1 MVKPEILAFIEWMF
15 IPENKVFVRNT
26 NPSVVARYYKDQTG
40 KSVAPGTVIY
50 NLYKWIKING
60 TFYDKEKIP
69 MDILR
74 MDTFKKF
81 AIENDISVEDINGS
95 IWEEKHDV
103 EPATESPVDNDQKES
118 VVDKDQ
124 YESLVEDNQMI
135 TKLDI
140 IN

>member
-50 NLYKWIKING
+50 NLYKWIRING
-60 TFYDKEKIP
+60 QFYDKEKIP

-74 MDTFKKF
+74 MDKFKKF
-81 AIENDISVEDINGS
+81 AIENNISVEDINGS
-95 IWEEKHDV
+95 IWDEKHEDEELRSSLV
-103 EPATESPVDNDQKES
+103 VDNDKKES
-118 VVDKDQ
+118 VV
-124 YESLVEDNQMI
+124 EDANMG
-135 TKLDI
+135 
-140 IN
+140 N

>member
-15 IPENKVFVRNT
+15 IPENKVFVRDT
-26 NPSVVARYYKDQTG
+26 NPSVVAKYYKNQTG

-50 NLYKWIKING
+50 NLYKWIKINN

-74 MDTFKKF
+74 MDAFKKF

-103 EPATESPVDNDQKES
+103 EPATESPVDERATS
-118 VVDKDQ
+118 L
-124 YESLVEDNQMI
+124 LVEDNQMI

>member
-50 NLYKWIKING
+50 NLYKWIKINN

-69 MDILR
+69 LDIIKMDK
-74 MDTFKKF
+74 FKKF
-81 AIENDISVEDINGS
+81 AIENNISIEDINGS
-95 IWEEKHDV
+95 IWDEKHDV
-103 EPATESPVDNDQKES
+103 EPETSSPVDERATS
-118 VVDKDQ
+118 L
-124 YESLVEDNQMI
+124 LVEDNQMI

-140 IN
+140 INCQ